1 MWFSRAGRCL
11 VDPSRVR
18 LEIIRC
24 SACLVLPQGMQAL
37 WRTQRRAERLEA
49 NVLLRPV
56 AQAFS
61 WRVCSSSFRQASS
74 VRISMEERE
83 YSPNVCR
90 PFEAIHWPCMTSLH
104 PFKVIIHLL
113 HIIVAQVTLPKRRS
127 SAGCGL
133 SREMGF
139 FTFVLEL
146 TFALGLRLLLTRS
159 QTVFDSH

>member
-104 PFKVIIHLL
+104 PFKVIIRLL
-113 HIIVAQVTLPKRRS
+113 HIMSHRS
-127 SAGCGL
+127 PLLKQRSPAGQGL
-133 SREMGF
+133 SRELGF
-139 FTFVLEL
+139 FTFALEL
-146 TFALGLRLLLTRS
+146 HLLLTKS